1 MYICTMI
8 LIHIDKENKRPL
20 FQQVFEQLK
29 QMIESGDLLPGE
41 NLPSTRKLADT
52 IGINRS
58 TVYRAYEELWASGYL
73 EATSGAYSRVRQRN
87 SLAKQDKQPEMSLI
101 NWSDCISDAVNRIDQ
116 VSPNSGILP
125 EGIINFRPLSPD
137 SDLLPV
143 EDFRHCLNK
152 VLQTEGADLLQYG
165 NPLGYK
171 PLRNY
176 LAKQMRQHGIDTGI
190 ENIILTNGMQNGIEM
205 ALRLL
210 ANPGDCII
218 TESPSYVSV
227 ISFIKY
233 MNLKVIGIPMTSE
246 GMDLD
251 ILEQHLKKSSP
262 RLIYSIPTFHN
273 PTGISS
279 SQAHRERLLK
289 LCETYSVP
297 LVEDGF
303 EEEMKYFGKAVLPI
317 KSMDKRQVV
326 IYLGTFS
333 KVLFPGIRVGWIVA
347 PKNLI
352 PRLGRMKQVSE
363 ICGSP
368 LTQAA
373 VYQFC
378 KQGFYELH
386 KKRLHR
392 VYRKRM
398 QCALQACREFL
409 PTDKVLF
416 TKPDGGYLIW
426 FTLLKP
432 SMNEVQLVQQLLD
445 DGVAVSP
452 GSKFFPDEQH
462 QVHFRL
468 SIGHCNEDQIKE
480 GIRRIGA
487 FLKI

>member
-1 MYICTMI
+1 
-8 LIHIDKENKRPL
+8 
-20 FQQVFEQLK
+20 
-29 QMIESGDLLPGE
+29 
-41 NLPSTRKLADT
+41 
-52 IGINRS
+52 
-58 TVYRAYEELWASGYL
+58 
-73 EATSGAYSRVRQRN
+73 
-87 SLAKQDKQPEMSLI
+87 
-101 NWSDCISDAVNRIDQ
+101 
-116 VSPNSGILP
+116 
-125 EGIINFRPLSPD
+125 
-137 SDLLPV
+137 
-143 EDFRHCLNK
+143 
-152 VLQTEGADLLQYG
+152 
-165 NPLGYK
+165 
-171 PLRNY
+171 
-176 LAKQMRQHGIDTGI
+176 
-190 ENIILTNGMQNGIEM
+190 
-205 ALRLL
+205 
-210 ANPGDCII
+210 
-218 TESPSYVSV
+218 
-227 ISFIKY
+227 
-233 MNLKVIGIPMTSE
+233 
-246 GMDLD
+246 MDLD
-251 ILEQHLKKSSP
+251 ILEQQLKESRP

-317 KSMDKRQVV
+317 KSMDKQQVV

-352 PRLGRMKQVSE
+352 PRLGRIKQVSE

-398 QCALQACREFL
+398 QIALQACREFL
-409 PTDKVLF
+409 PTDIIQF

-426 FTLLKP
+426 LTLLNSGIEEEK
-432 SMNEVQLVQQLLD
+432 LIQQLLD

-452 GSKFFPDEQH
+452 GSKFFPDLQN
-462 QVHFRL
+462 QVHFPIVHWALQRRADQGRL
-468 SIGHCNEDQIKE
+468 
-480 GIRRIGA
+480 
-487 FLKI
+487 